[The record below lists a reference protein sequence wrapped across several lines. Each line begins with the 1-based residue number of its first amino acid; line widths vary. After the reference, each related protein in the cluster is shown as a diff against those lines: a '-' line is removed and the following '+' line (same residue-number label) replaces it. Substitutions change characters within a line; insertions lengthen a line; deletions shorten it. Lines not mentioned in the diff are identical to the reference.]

1 MNPSGIS
8 EDAGSTLGLAQ
19 WRQRSQTRLVSSF
32 AAAGVWAGGY
42 SSDLPPRLEF
52 PYAAGAALK
61 PRDESISNVL
71 QFSVHCCSG

>member
-1 MNPSGIS
+1 MALLSGGRGPRRGWYP
-8 EDAGSTLGLAQ
+8 ALLRLGCRPVATALIC
-19 WRQRSQTRLVSSF
+19 RLS
-32 AAAGVWAGGY
+32 W
-42 SSDLPPRLEF
+42 EF